1 MIKNVIG
8 TGETIALAQK
18 NACDLLGVSE
28 QEVSFEVIQMPVKK
42 TFGIFGGKLAQVKAS
57 FEVSPANVAL
67 DYLKK
72 ILTAYGL
79 KNFNVNVSESSDGV
93 DLQVTGDNAKI
104 AIGRR
109 GDTLDAIQYLVGL
122 VANDACDSYYRVT
135 INIEDYRERR
145 EKVLESLGR
154 KLAFKVIKTGKPI
167 TLEPMTPYERKV
179 IHLAIEKVNGAKS
192 WSEGEGI
199 KRHIIV
205 APSDEC
211 LKKSKGSFY
220 KKSDVKKYY
229 NNNNVP
235 LYGKVEHKG

>member
-57 FEVSPANVAL
+57 FEISPAKVAA

-79 KNFNVNVSESSDGV
+79 KNFNVNVSEYADGA

-122 VANDACDSYYRVT
+122 VANDVSDSYYRVT

-205 APSDEC
+205 APSDEL
-211 LKKSKGSFY
+211 LKKSKNSFY
-220 KKSDVKKYY
+220 KKSDVKKSH
-229 NNNNVP
+229 NNVDVP
-235 LYGKVEHKG
+235 LYGKLER